1 MDKAIIEKIEVD
13 FHSKAPLY
21 YQIEEQIKYLIASGE
36 VEPGEQLPPVREM
49 ADSLEI
55 NFNTI
60 ARVYRRL
67 DQQGY
72 VSSQRGRGCYV
83 LDREVPIE
91 VERRKRFEQLTRH
104 YIEQSMALGIEK
116 YEIRSEVLRVLQEIN
131 E

>member
-1 MDKAIIEKIEVD
+1 MFNKIEID
-13 FHSKAPLY
+13 FHSKEPLF
-21 YQIEEQIKYLIASGE
+21 YQIEEQIKYLITTGE
-36 VEPGEQLPPVREM
+36 ANPGDQLPSVREM
-49 ADSLEI
+49 ADALEI

-91 VERRKRFEQLTRH
+91 EERRKRFEYLTENFVR
-104 YIEQSMALGIEK
+104 QSLALGIRK
-116 YEIRSEVLRVLQEIN
+116 DEIRSEVLRVLTEN
-131 E
+131 

>member
-1 MDKAIIEKIEVD
+1 MFDKIEID
-13 FHSKAPLY
+13 FHSKEPLY

-36 VEPGEQLPPVREM
+36 AKAGDQLPPVREM
-49 ADSLEI
+49 AEALEI

-72 VSSQRGRGCYV
+72 VSSQHGRGCYV

-91 VERRKRFEQLTRH
+91 EDRRKAFAYLAEHFVQPKP
-104 YIEQSMALGIEK
+104 GIGHE
-116 YEIRSEVLRVLQEIN
+116 ER
-131 E
+131 

>member
-1 MDKAIIEKIEVD
+1 MYEKIKVN
-13 FHSKAPLY
+13 FHSKEPLY

-36 VEPGEQLPPVREM
+36 AKPGEQLPPVREM
-49 ADSLEI
+49 AEALDI

-72 VSSQRGRGCYV
+72 VSSQHGRGCYV

-91 VERRKRFEQLTRH
+91 EERRKAFAYLTEH
-104 YIEQSMALGIEK
+104 FVNQSLALGMRK
-116 YEIRSEVLRVLQEIN
+116 DEIRSEVLRVLTEK
-131 E
+131 